1 MNNTARD
8 EGEGDGKIS
17 GKQEAFNR
25 RFIKKLEEQDTEI
38 ARLQQIDFRMNDTL
52 VSKPY
57 KYIDKYR
64 KELENEQNA
73 IRKIIKDNNEKYIT
87 KISQTDQKVNK
98 VLTDTETLLD

>member
-1 MNNTARD
+1 MNNANN
-8 EGEGDGKIS
+8 EVEGDGKIS

-25 RFIKKLEEQDTEI
+25 RFIKKLENQDAEI
-38 ARLQQIDFRMNDTL
+38 ARLQQIDFRLNDTL

-64 KELENEQNA
+64 KEIEAEQNA
-73 IRKIIKDNNEKYIT
+73 IHKIIRSNNDKYIT
-87 KISQTDQKVNK
+87 KISQIDQKVNK